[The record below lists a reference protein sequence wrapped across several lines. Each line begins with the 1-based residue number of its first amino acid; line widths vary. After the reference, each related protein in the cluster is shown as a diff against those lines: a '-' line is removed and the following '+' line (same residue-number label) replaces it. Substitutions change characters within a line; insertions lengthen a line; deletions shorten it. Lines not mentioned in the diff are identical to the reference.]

1 MTTIETQWR
10 FPVFLAPGERRRK
23 PPREKPKPEPKAKK
37 RIGCTY
43 YYKKRDLWGAF
54 ELVARQRVK
63 HGEFKTEEEAR
74 SHLMEIGLASVRHRK
89 EWVRPPRPIHLRR
102 YTLDHKRVRAAI
114 KKTGKRLGTFLRE
127 HGINTASYYRWKLG
141 TTTPY
146 KFLLLLATN
155 LGGDPLSYARV
166 DHSTSL
172 PQA

>member
-10 FPVFLAPGERRRK
+10 FPVFLAPGERRRR
-23 PPREKPKPEPKAKK
+23 PPKEKPTRK
-37 RIGCTY
+37 RIGCIY

-54 ELVARQRVK
+54 EVVSRQRVK
-63 HGEFKTEEEAR
+63 HGEFKTAEEAR
-74 SHLMEIGLASVRHRK
+74 SHLMAIDIASVRHHK

-102 YTLDHKRVRAAI
+102 YILDHKRVRTAI
-114 KKTGKRLGTFLRE
+114 KKTGKRLGVFLRE

-155 LGGDPLSYARV
+155 LGGEPLYYARM
-166 DHSTSL
+166 DASNPL
-172 PQA
+172 PSS